1 MSAAL
6 RTSVRCITLK
16 HKQHIIMEQIK
27 LYLIQ
32 SIRDCE
38 RMMELSG
45 ENDLENYARWSHT
58 KVAFETIYQKF
69 FGELETKE
77 RGK

>member
-1 MSAAL
+1 
-6 RTSVRCITLK
+6 
-16 HKQHIIMEQIK
+16 MEQIK

-45 ENDLENYARWSHT
+45 ETDLVNYARWYHT

-69 FGELETKE
+69 FGGLETKE

>member
-1 MSAAL
+1 
-6 RTSVRCITLK
+6 
-16 HKQHIIMEQIK
+16 MEQIK

-45 ENDLENYARWSHT
+45 ENDLVNYARWSHT

>member
-1 MSAAL
+1 
-6 RTSVRCITLK
+6 
-16 HKQHIIMEQIK
+16 MEQIK

-45 ENDLENYARWSHT
+45 ENDLANYARWSHT
-58 KVAFETIYQKF
+58 KEAFETIYQKF
-69 FGELETKE
+69 FGELETKT
-77 RGK
+77 K